1 MSQSST
7 RYVDHDLGFIVVGCF
22 FSVELMIYEMC
33 IYTCPSEMI
42 YTFVNRYMLYEPV
55 ITKYVS
61 TIRSP
66 TLKGAT

>member
-33 IYTCPSEMI
+33 IYTCPSETI
-42 YTFVNRYMLYEPV
+42 YTFVNRYMYEPV